1 MDAAAVRT
9 NSLAASLS
17 TIRDARLDKLSAQQ
31 VAKVVR
37 RIVDNESVTPK
48 LDVAAFNSAI

>member
-1 MDAAAVRT
+1 VDAAAVRT